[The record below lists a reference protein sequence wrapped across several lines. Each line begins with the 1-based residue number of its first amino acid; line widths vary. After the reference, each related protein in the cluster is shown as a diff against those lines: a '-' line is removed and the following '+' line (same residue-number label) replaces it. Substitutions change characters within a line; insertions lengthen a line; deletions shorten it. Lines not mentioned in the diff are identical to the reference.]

1 MRLCLQVGNTY
12 LIARGQLKVAN
23 KKFSTLN
30 NPYEITLTYD
40 TQIQLCADEPP
51 SKPKTHY
58 RFCTVADIASRP
70 KDAVVD
76 VIGVVSNVSAATSL
90 TSQRTGKELIKRTLE
105 LADDSGKAIEIT
117 LWGAVASSFP
127 DLDASSNEVVA
138 FKGMRVS
145 EWNTRSLGAGH
156 STVFEVSP
164 ELEVTTRLKEWWE
177 GGGNASIESLSMDT
191 RGGAGSGAQRDE
203 SARHT
208 TAEFAALG
216 DGLQGGAEPVYA
228 SIRGYFSKLM
238 LGGQQGQE
246 ERPMWYGACPKCNK
260 KVVGDEGTGF
270 SCENCGWSGAEA
282 TYRYILTLMAVDST
296 GNTFVTAFN
305 DLAAQI
311 LGMKADEL
319 KRLKTNDTP
328 AYEAVI
334 ANATWKRNL
343 LRVRGKMETYN
354 GNTRMKSHVLS
365 ATPVKF
371 AEEGKLLLADIAKYG
386 DLEPATPTPVETPVA

>member
-1 MRLCLQVGNTY
+1 M
-12 LIARGQLKVAN
+12 AN

-117 LWGAVASSFP
+117 LWGAVAASFP

-164 ELEVTTRLKEWWE
+164 ELEVTTRLKEWCI
-177 GGGNASIESLSMDT
+177 ASYRLF
-191 RGGAGSGAQRDE
+191 GSGNVSVLCQRRVG
-203 SARHT
+203 SACSILR
-208 TAEFAALG
+208 LG
-216 DGLQGGAEPVYA
+216 HLVSNVVLLLHREPV
-228 SIRGYFSKLM
+228 
-238 LGGQQGQE
+238 
-246 ERPMWYGACPKCNK
+246 
-260 KVVGDEGTGF
+260 
-270 SCENCGWSGAEA
+270 
-282 TYRYILTLMAVDST
+282 
-296 GNTFVTAFN
+296 
-305 DLAAQI
+305 
-311 LGMKADEL
+311 
-319 KRLKTNDTP
+319 
-328 AYEAVI
+328 
-334 ANATWKRNL
+334 
-343 LRVRGKMETYN
+343 
-354 GNTRMKSHVLS
+354 VL
-365 ATPVKF
+365 
-371 AEEGKLLLADIAKYG
+371 
-386 DLEPATPTPVETPVA
+386 